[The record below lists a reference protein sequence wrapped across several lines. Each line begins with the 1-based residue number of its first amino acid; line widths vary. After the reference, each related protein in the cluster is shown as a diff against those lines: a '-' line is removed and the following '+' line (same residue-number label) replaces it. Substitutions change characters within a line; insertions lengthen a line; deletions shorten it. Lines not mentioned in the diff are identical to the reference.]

1 MLTPYIGC
9 WRRTRERRNPSP
21 GTGLMNLAKP
31 PAEAGPAT
39 DADTK
44 GRSSWL
50 AAALLALFP
59 FAILA
64 ALAILDS
71 FIR

>member
-1 MLTPYIGC
+1 MSLEEPRG
-9 WRRTRERRNPSP
+9 
-21 GTGLMNLAKP
+21 
-31 PAEAGPAT
+31 T
-39 DADTK
+39 DAETK
-44 GRSSWL
+44 GRGPWL
-50 AAALLALFP
+50 AAAVLALFP

>member
-1 MLTPYIGC
+1 
-9 WRRTRERRNPSP
+9 
-21 GTGLMNLAKP
+21 MNLGEP
-31 PAEAGPAT
+31 PATPEPAG
-39 DADTK
+39 DAETK
-44 GRSSWL
+44 GRTRWL
-50 AAALLALFP
+50 GAAVLALFP

>member
-1 MLTPYIGC
+1 
-9 WRRTRERRNPSP
+9 
-21 GTGLMNLAKP
+21 MNRGEP
-31 PAEAGPAT
+31 PATPEPAE
-39 DADTK
+39 DAETK
-44 GRSSWL
+44 GRTRWVG
-50 AAALLALFP
+50 AAVLALFP

>member
-1 MLTPYIGC
+1 MPTPYIGSG
-9 WRRTRERRNPSP
+9 RRTRERSNSSP
-21 GTGLMNLAKP
+21 GTGLMNLGEP
-31 PAEAGPAT
+31 PATPEPAG
-39 DADTK
+39 DAETE
-44 GRSSWL
+44 GGTRWL
-50 AAALLALFP
+50 SAAVLALFP

>member
-1 MLTPYIGC
+1 
-9 WRRTRERRNPSP
+9 
-21 GTGLMNLAKP
+21 MNLGEP
-31 PAEAGPAT
+31 PATPEPAG
-39 DADTK
+39 DAETE
-44 GRSSWL
+44 GGTRWL
-50 AAALLALFP
+50 SAAVLALFP

>member
-1 MLTPYIGC
+1 
-9 WRRTRERRNPSP
+9 
-21 GTGLMNLAKP
+21 MNLGEP
-31 PAEAGPAT
+31 PATPESTGDAG
-39 DADTK
+39 TK
-44 GRSSWL
+44 GHTRWL
-50 AAALLALFP
+50 GAAVLALFP

>member
-1 MLTPYIGC
+1 MPTPYIGC
-9 WRRTRERRNPSP
+9 GRRTREHRNSSP
-21 GTGLMNLAKP
+21 GTGLMNLREP
-31 PAEAGPAT
+31 PATPEPAG
-39 DADTK
+39 DAET
-44 GRSSWL
+44 RERTRWL
-50 AAALLALFP
+50 GAAVLALFP